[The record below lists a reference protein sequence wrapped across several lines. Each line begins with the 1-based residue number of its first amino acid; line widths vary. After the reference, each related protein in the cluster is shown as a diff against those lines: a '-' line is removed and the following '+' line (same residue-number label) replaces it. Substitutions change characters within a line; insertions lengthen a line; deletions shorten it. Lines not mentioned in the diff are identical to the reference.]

1 MYTGLVKTVH
11 VHNSLRPI
19 VALDRNGKGCA
30 RTVNL
35 ICEATVPFS
44 MNKLL
49 TDLAGQPPKP
59 APVFDPPA
67 LTPLRKSIAQSK
79 IGMFVSCGAQLP
91 EDPTL
96 GETEDISFR
105 LLQRDSPLSKLVISH
120 KTAVRKWA
128 EEDLNVA
135 YPLERMK
142 ELEAEGAIGGLAH
155 TAISMVGSIQRYTE
169 LLEKT
174 VPAIKQIYDSQGVDL
189 VLLFPF

>member
-1 MYTGLVKTVH
+1 M
-11 VHNSLRPI
+11 
-19 VALDRNGKGCA
+19 
-30 RTVNL
+30 
-35 ICEATVPFS
+35 PFS